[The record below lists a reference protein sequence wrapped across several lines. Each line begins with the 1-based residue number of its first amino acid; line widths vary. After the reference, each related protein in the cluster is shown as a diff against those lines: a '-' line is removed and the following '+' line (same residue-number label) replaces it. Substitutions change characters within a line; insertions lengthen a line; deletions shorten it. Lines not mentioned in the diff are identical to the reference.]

1 MRRFAA
7 AMLFPAMLALAGP
20 AVAAPAEGPAPGSVP
35 GSVQESA
42 LPSDQ
47 DVLRRAE
54 EHLQGIRTMTARF
67 TQASSN
73 GAQAEGALALQRP
86 GRMRLEYD
94 EPSPILV
101 VADGRFLIYVDE
113 KLNQVSHLPL
123 GSTPAGI
130 LLRDDLS
137 FADPKI
143 TVADVRHGSGVV
155 EIDVAMTEDRAAGL
169 MTLVFAEK
177 PFELRQWRIMDAQ
190 GTETAVT
197 LYNVRTGV
205 DLNQQLFA
213 HISGP
218 LPPGQ
223 SYR

>member
-7 AMLFPAMLALAGP
+7 ALLFPVMLALAGP
-20 AVAAPAEGPAPGSVP
+20 AVAAQTEAATAPA
-35 GSVQESA
+35 QESA
-42 LPSDQ
+42 LPTDQ
-47 DVLRRAE
+47 DILRRAE
-54 EHLQGIRTMTARF
+54 EHLQSIRSMTARF
-67 TQASSN
+67 MQVSSN

-94 EPSPILV
+94 APTPVLV
-101 VADGRFLIYVDE
+101 VADGRYLIYVDE

-123 GSTPAGI
+123 TSTPAGI
-130 LLRDDLS
+130 LLRDDIS

-143 TVADVRHGSGVV
+143 TVADVRRGAAVV

-169 MTLVFAEK
+169 MTLVFAES
-177 PFELRQWRIMDAQ
+177 PFELRQWRILDAQ
-190 GTETAVT
+190 GTETSVT
-197 LYNVRTGV
+197 LYNVRTDV

-213 HISGP
+213 HIPGP